1 MTLSSGVA
9 RFSAWLL
16 ACSRSLLRLTCAS
29 FLHLAPCLLM
39 LYLTFEIL
47 RYYSMLWICALWGL
61 GLATCA
67 GLVLLFW
74 FHGTCMAMHLLSAFW
89 MRKAPPPAEGQWVRV
104 FHGTT
109 LDNAKKIQWEGF
121 IPSKNGMLGSGV
133 YVSRDL
139 RKVWNYGRIHKR
151 VKGVVATGVIM
162 ELEVFVGKLCIVD
175 RQGHTFQRRW
185 REEFDT
191 AWVPANSGMVHS
203 NREEVCGSA
212 GAKLTFKQTSGLC
225 SFCEAARKR
234 QLGRLLFHE
243 AARRIM
249 MRLWAPFGRLR
260 CCTRRA
266 PVQKKKKGLQK
277 QSCAKV
283 KVL

>member
-121 IPSKNGMLGSGV
+121 IPSK
-133 YVSRDL
+133 
-139 RKVWNYGRIHKR
+139 

-203 NREEVCGSA
+203 NREEACVKSA
-212 GAKLTFKQTSGLC
+212 AWI
-225 SFCEAARKR
+225 RVVRIWPKR

>member
-1 MTLSSGVA
+1 METKCLSTQKHRQTTA
-9 RFSAWLL
+9 RNWLK
-16 ACSRSLLRLTCAS
+16 CRVQ
-29 FLHLAPCLLM
+29 
-39 LYLTFEIL
+39 
-47 RYYSMLWICALWGL
+47 ALWGL

-203 NREEVCGSA
+203 NREEACVKSA
-212 GAKLTFKQTSGLC
+212 AWI
-225 SFCEAARKR
+225 RVVRIWPKR